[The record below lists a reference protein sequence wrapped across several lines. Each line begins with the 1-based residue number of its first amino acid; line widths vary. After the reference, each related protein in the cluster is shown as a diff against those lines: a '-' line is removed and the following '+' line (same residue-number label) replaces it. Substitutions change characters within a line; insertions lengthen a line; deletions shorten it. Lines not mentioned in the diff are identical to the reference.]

1 MNDVF
6 VFNEIISNLGLQEI
20 PLNGRKYT
28 WSNMQQEPLLEQI
41 DWCFTSTNWISL
53 YPNTLLLPM
62 AKPISDHIP
71 CMVQIDTTI
80 PKVGVFRFENFWV
93 EQPDFLDL
101 VQSTWNI
108 ENSAS
113 NSVTRISAK
122 FKLLRKTLKKW
133 SKSISKIN
141 NLIAQ
146 CNEVL
151 AIMDKLEEQRPLF
164 IQERN
169 FRDILKKH
177 ILNLLK
183 FQKEYWKKRYTI
195 RWTKFGDENT
205 KFFHAAAMERFSQN
219 TITSLEVEDGR
230 IVYDHFRKAALLFEN
245 FKARMG
251 HTTEPNMLY
260 NLDEIVSTHNSL
272 EFISIPFTKEEID
285 NAVQNMPIDK
295 APGPDGFNG
304 MFFKK
309 MLAHYKG

>member
-1 MNDVF
+1 MFIGDFNFYRSLNNRNKQGGNMNDVF

-20 PLNGRKYT
+20 PLKGRKYT

-62 AKPISDHIP
+62 AKPTSDHIP

-80 PKVGVFRFENFWV
+80 PKAGVFRFENFWV

-101 VQSTWNI
+101 VQNTWNTEI
-108 ENSAS
+108 SAS
-113 NSVTRISAK
+113 NSMTRISAK
-122 FKLLRKTLKKW
+122 FKLLGKTLKKW

-183 FQKEYWKKRYTI
+183 FQKEYWKRDTPL
-195 RWTKFGDENT
+195 DE
-205 KFFHAAAMERFSQN
+205 Q
-219 TITSLEVEDGR
+219 SLEMR
-230 IVYDHFRKAALLFEN
+230 IQSSF
-245 FKARMG
+245 
-251 HTTEPNMLY
+251 MLQEQRD
-260 NLDEIVSTHNSL
+260 LDRTL
-272 EFISIPFTKEEID
+272 
-285 NAVQNMPIDK
+285 
-295 APGPDGFNG
+295 
-304 MFFKK
+304 
-309 MLAHYKG
+309 